1 LVKWLSWAD
10 LLFLWLNYLPLK
22 IFISASGISEPFNA
36 AAVPYFLLNY
46 KCKVLCLF
54 STNIFFPSHFS
65 VCFGPE
71 TFFVLALSDRA
82 LCRAGEMNFT
92 FRPAGSAPRRVAH
105 KKKRMEKGEGLLG
118 KWEWKWESFKCNL
131 RLSTMQQCGRMS
143 R

>member
-1 LVKWLSWAD
+1 MLQPSL
-10 LLFLWLNYLPLK
+10 
-22 IFISASGISEPFNA
+22 IFCLIINA
-36 AAVPYFLLNY
+36 
-46 KCKVLCLF
+46 KF
-54 STNIFFPSHFS
+54 SVFFRATFFSPSHFS

-105 KKKRMEKGEGLLG
+105 KKKEGEGLLG